1 LYKPDDCLILIKLDI
16 ERIRLLKLEVT
27 AETIAFSLLTSKL
40 KIRPKDCQVSML
52 SIYISAGIFSNQFLS
67 YIDLWSKFHPKPAN
81 KKCIYEL

>member
-1 LYKPDDCLILIKLDI
+1 MARPFKVSEYLEELYKPDDCLILIKLDI

-52 SIYISAGIFSNQFLS
+52 YTFTYTFWPAYFRTNS
-67 YIDLWSKFHPKPAN
+67 YPT
-81 KKCIYEL
+81 